1 MQIAIIGAGHV
12 GGALGKGWARA
23 GHAIR
28 YGVRD
33 PASAVIAAEAAGKAF
48 VGDVAAALRGADVIV
63 LAVHWQDVPPALEAC
78 GDLSG
83 RILID
88 ATNPLAFGPQG
99 ISLALGFDR
108 SGGEEVAAQCPGALV
123 FKTLNQVG
131 FAVMADASGFA
142 VPPVMF
148 IAGPEG
154 TALELV
160 AQLVEDLGFAAKPVG
175 DLALARLLEP
185 YAMLWI
191 HTALSG
197 RMPQDSAFA
206 LLHRAGGAP

>member
-12 GGALGKGWARA
+12 GGALGQGWARK

-28 YGVRD
+28 YGVLDAR
-33 PASAVIAAEAAGKAF
+33 SAAAAAAAAGNAM
-48 VGDVAAALRGADVIV
+48 VGATVDAVDGADVIV
-63 LAVHWQDVPPALEAC
+63 LAVHWRDVPAALAAC

-88 ATNPLAFGPQG
+88 ATNPLAFGPEG
-99 ISLALGFDR
+99 ISLALGFDC
-108 SGGEEVAAQCPGALV
+108 SGGEEVAGLCPGAQV

-131 FAVMADASGFA
+131 FAVMADTSGFA
-142 VPPVMF
+142 VPPIMF

-154 TALELV
+154 PALDLV
-160 AQLVEDLGFAAKPVG
+160 MQLVEDLGFSGKHVG
-175 DLALARLLEP
+175 AIALARLLEP

-191 HTALSG
+191 HTALTG

-206 LLHRAGGAP
+206 LLHRTGDAP

>member
-33 PASAVIAAEAAGKAF
+33 PSSTVLAADVAGKAM
-48 VGDVAAALRGADVIV
+48 VGTTPDAIRGADLIV
-63 LAVHWQDVPPALEAC
+63 LAVHWQDVPDALKAC

-88 ATNPLAFGPQG
+88 ATNPLAFGPDG

-108 SGGEEVAAQCPGALV
+108 SGSEEVAARCPGALV

-131 FAVMADASGFA
+131 YEVMADTSGFVA
-142 VPPVMF
+142 PPVMF
-148 IAGPEG
+148 IAGPQG
-154 TALELV
+154 TALQQV
-160 AQLVEDLGFAAKPVG
+160 SQLVTDLGFAAKWVG
-175 DLALARLLEP
+175 NLALARLLEP

-206 LLHRAGGAP
+206 LLNRAGDAS